1 MRIYR
6 SKITNQFS
14 KTLGFSKTLMSGLL
28 TFQEPHPPTCAKS
41 SAMMHSIVLSIHSKD
56 HAEGREVWCYHGSHT
71 SDCKIPGSDLTLKQ
85 QWNSEFWGNQ
95 PDDILLIPLNEN
107 GSRARLFVPGS
118 AMKNGETYTF
128 ETRAQSDAMVE
139 KMIMNNCLPKCV
151 WPIKEEAE
159 AIIARLACGKD
170 DQNLKIITR
179 DIIDELTEGRT
190 ELFLDLCQQYSK
202 IVERG
207 DANGPFLITE
217 IVRSKSGAGHRITTV
232 NEGVEKYGIP
242 KEFLTG
248 HLGEP
253 FFVEC
258 ISESGR
264 IKREARY
271 ELSIE
276 KEKMEAFWSSEI
288 SRRNLMTNWFCS
300 IDYFEHLP
308 GIDINGM
315 LELKRICQGKNGRW
329 LSDMAYAE
337 NVRP

>member
-1 MRIYR
+1 
-6 SKITNQFS
+6 
-14 KTLGFSKTLMSGLL
+14 MSGLL
-28 TFQEPHPPTCAKS
+28 TFQKPQPPKCAKS
-41 SAMMHSIVLSIHSKD
+41 PAMTSSIVLSIHSKD
-56 HAEGREVWCYHGSHT
+56 HAEGCPLVWCYHGSHT
-71 SDCKIPGSDLTLKQ
+71 SDCKLPGLEMTLKQ

-95 PDDILLIPLNEN
+95 PDDILLVPLNED
-107 GSRARLFVPGS
+107 GSRAQLFVPGS

-151 WPIKEEAE
+151 WPDKEKAE
-159 AIIARLACGKD
+159 AVIARLTASCGQD
-170 DQNLKIITR
+170 NQSLKIITK
-179 DIIDELTEGRT
+179 DIIDELAEGRT
-190 ELFLDLCQQYSK
+190 ELFLDLCHQYSK

-217 IVRSKSGAGHRITTV
+217 IVRSKSAAEHRITAV
-232 NEGVEKYGIP
+232 NEGSKKYCLPVEY
-242 KEFLTG
+242 LTE
-248 HLGEP
+248 HLGDP
-253 FFVEC
+253 GFVEY

-264 IKREARY
+264 IKREAHY

-276 KEKMEAFWSSEI
+276 RKKMEAFWSSGC

-315 LELKRICQGKNGRW
+315 LELKRICQGKNCRW
-329 LSDMAYAE
+329 LPQDAATGDKSH
-337 NVRP
+337 